1 MRVGQTRRVQAQ
13 GLGCTGRAY
22 ATYRS
27 CLLQRVAL
35 YFFDSEE
42 SSGLA
47 TGVVTSAALALAT
60 RAAEWG
66 QSLATCLD
74 WPQNMQRLFS
84 KRRWRSSLVSF
95 PSLPSFDERSEVEE
109 EFFWD

>member
-27 CLLQRVAL
+27 CLLRRVAL
-35 YFFDSEE
+35 YFFDSAE
-42 SSGLA
+42 SSGLTAGVA
-47 TGVVTSAALALAT
+47 TSPALALAA
-60 RAAEWG
+60 REAERG
-66 QSLATCLD
+66 QSLATCPD

-84 KRRWRSSLVSF
+84 KRRRRSSLVSF
-95 PSLPSFDERSEVEE
+95 PSLPSFKERSEVEE
-109 EFFWD
+109 ESFWG

>member
-35 YFFDSEE
+35 YFFDSAE
-42 SSGLA
+42 SSGLTA
-47 TGVVTSAALALAT
+47 GVATSAALALAA
-60 RAAEWG
+60 REAERG

-84 KRRWRSSLVSF
+84 KHRWCSSLVSF
-95 PSLPSFDERSEVEE
+95 PSLLSFDERSDVEE
-109 EFFWD
+109 DFFWD

>member
-27 CLLQRVAL
+27 CLLRRVAL
-35 YFFDSEE
+35 YFFASED
-42 SSGLA
+42 SSGLV
-47 TGVVTSAALALAT
+47 TGVRTSAALALA
-60 RAAEWG
+60 AQEAEQG
-66 QSLATCLD
+66 QSLATCPD

-84 KRRWRSSLVSF
+84 KQRQRSSLVSF
-95 PSLPSFDERSEVEE
+95 PSLPSFDERSDVEE
-109 EFFWD
+109 DFFWD